1 MDWCSGPV
9 IYRCRSIYLQELKVL
24 NKCIIIWKVYNIQFI
39 YLYNCFL
46 ILLISVTFSSLTK
59 G

>member
-9 IYRCRSIYLQELKVL
+9 IYRCRRIYVQELKVL
-24 NKCIIIWKVYNIQFI
+24 NKCIIIWKVYNILFI
-39 YLYNCFL
+39 YFL